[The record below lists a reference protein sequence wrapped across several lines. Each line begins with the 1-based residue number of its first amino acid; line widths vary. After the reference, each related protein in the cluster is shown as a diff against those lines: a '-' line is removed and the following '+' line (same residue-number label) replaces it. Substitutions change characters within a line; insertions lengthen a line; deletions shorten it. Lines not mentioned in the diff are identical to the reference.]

1 MTSFY
6 DQLNGWVNMVIRFV
20 QSILALLG
28 IKPES
33 IGEQLSLN
41 KEDTSGEG

>member
-6 DQLNGWVNMVIRFV
+6 DQVNGWLDMVIRFV
-20 QSILALLG
+20 QSILALIG

-33 IGEQLSLN
+33 VGEMLSI
-41 KEDTSGEG
+41 S

>member
-6 DQLNGWVNMVIRFV
+6 DQVNGWLDMVIRFV
-20 QSILALLG
+20 QSILALIG

-33 IGEQLSLN
+33 VGEMLSI
-41 KEDTSGEG
+41 SQ

>member
-6 DQLNGWVNMVIRFV
+6 DQVNGWLDMVIRFV
-20 QSILALLG
+20 QSILALIG

-33 IGEQLSLN
+33 VGEMLSI
-41 KEDTSGEG
+41 SG